1 MKKRRIKMI
10 DYMTDVLF
18 ADLCKSQVYEYV
30 KDTFF
35 KGEDTNNFTKD
46 NVYVVWQVKVLQNWK
61 ALVSTTIEDGM
72 YYELTLN
79 GDKGELYLDAYKKQ
93 ENKTINVGEYYA
105 SLGYKLQCSVRVY
118 KNNKTFTTLL
128 IPPEDSEKEEV

>member
-1 MKKRRIKMI
+1 MI

-18 ADLCKSQVYEYV
+18 ADLCKSQVYNYV

-35 KGEDTNNFTKD
+35 KGKDTINFTKD

-93 ENKTINVGEYYA
+93 ENKTINVWDYYE
-105 SLGYKLQCSVRVY
+105 SLGCKIQYSIGYDEKYKPFRR
-118 KNNKTFTTLL
+118 TML
-128 IPPEDSEKEEV
+128 IPPEDSKDE